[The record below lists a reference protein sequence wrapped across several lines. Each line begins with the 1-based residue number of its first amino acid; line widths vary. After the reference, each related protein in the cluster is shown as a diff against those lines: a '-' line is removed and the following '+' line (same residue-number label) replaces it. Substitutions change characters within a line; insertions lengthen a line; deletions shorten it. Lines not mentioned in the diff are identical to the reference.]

1 MVRFRHWTAAGLAA
15 AGLVHAGG
23 CSSDIPIGAV
33 ISETG
38 AAAGHGRSVRR
49 GLDLA
54 VEQIN
59 SDGGFEGKAFELIY
73 RDDGTDP
80 MKGQQAVADLISEF
94 DVGIIIGAV
103 SSAVTLAIAPMC
115 EQDGVVLLS
124 PSASAPELTGA
135 GSYIFRNCPSDVLEA
150 SAMARFAR
158 DLGVERLAVFAVDNE
173 FGAGLEQVFAP
184 EFESPS
190 RRIVASIR
198 FREGD
203 AAGLGERIAALTDQD
218 PDGVYVVGY
227 TEDVAS
233 IVRHIRDAGL
243 GAVILAASSADAGD
257 LVARIGAAA
266 ERVVLPR
273 PASFDPESDVPAV
286 QEFVAA
292 YRERYGED
300 PDGFAAHGYD
310 AAKMLLLAMQR
321 RDSALPDEVR
331 LGLNAIDDHPGAS
344 GTVSVDANGDAIQYP
359 RLYVIRR
366 GREVSYER
374 FKQEGGS
381 FDEPGP

>member
-1 MVRFRHWTAAGLAA
+1 
-15 AGLVHAGG
+15 
-23 CSSDIPIGAV
+23 V

-243 GAVILAASSADAGD
+243 GVVILAASSADAGD